1 MLAKALHEIFF
12 GLFNVFFLFV
22 SPRHQT
28 GMSSVDTFSNFW
40 VPGLPSVGLQLQMVG
55 LYLLPIPKRKFRPV
69 LGARGQGAVVH
80 ITIVV
85 GDTLVF

>member
-1 MLAKALHEIFF
+1 MLAKALHRIFF
-12 GLFNVFFLFV
+12 GLFNAMFFLIYV
-22 SPRHQT
+22 AQT
-28 GMSSVDTFSNFW
+28 SNWHEWVDTFSNFW

-80 ITIVV
+80 ITRNKIY
-85 GDTLVF
+85 